1 MFIPTITPSI
11 TLAFFI
17 IFKLWL
23 YICTRFI
30 DIGELSRQSA
40 WCCYKTTYY
49 DIPADMLI
57 PALAEKLSEMKD
69 ISQPDWSN
77 FVKTGADRE
86 RPPTQSNWWSI
97 RAASVLRKVAKQGP
111 VGVTSLAQDYGN
123 SVNNGSSPNTPG
135 VASRH
140 IVRTVLQQLE
150 SSGLVELVATKE
162 IESSDGKQQLY
173 SGRRITSTG
182 QKLLD
187 EAAHSCRDLANDM
200 YPGLAKY

>member
-1 MFIPTITPSI
+1 MPTITPSI

-23 YICTRFI
+23 YIYTRSI
-30 DIGELSRQSA
+30 DIGEFSRQSA
-40 WCCYKTTYY
+40 WCCYMTTYY

-69 ISQPDWSN
+69 ISQPDWSS
-77 FVKTGADRE
+77 FVKTGVDRE

-97 RAASVLRKVAKQGP
+97 RAASILRKVAKQGP
-111 VGVTSLAQDYGN
+111 VGVTTLAQDYGG

-140 IVRTVLQQLE
+140 IIRTVLQQLE
-150 SSGLVELVATKE
+150 SAGLVELVATKE
-162 IESSDGKQQLY
+162 IESADGKQQLY
-173 SGRRITSTG
+173 SG
-182 QKLLD
+182 
-187 EAAHSCRDLANDM
+187 
-200 YPGLAKY
+200 